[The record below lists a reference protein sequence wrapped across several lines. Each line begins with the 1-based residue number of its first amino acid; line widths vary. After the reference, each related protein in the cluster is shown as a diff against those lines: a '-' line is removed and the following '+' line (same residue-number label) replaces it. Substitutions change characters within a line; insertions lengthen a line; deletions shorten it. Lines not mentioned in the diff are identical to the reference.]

1 MNAKE
6 LARCRARLER
16 FLGDLLAPLGRKDRR
31 HRAEVYVRGL
41 LLDGERKSIEPL
53 AQRLPDGDVQ
63 ALQQLLGQSP
73 WDATPVRAHLAQRM
87 AQELSPGAAWV
98 VDEVGFPK
106 QGKHSVGVARQ
117 YCGTL
122 GKVGNCQVAVSLNF
136 TTDDGSFPMDWRLY
150 LPERWTADPARCAAA
165 GVPPDT
171 RFQTKWELALACCD
185 QARAWEIPA
194 GVVLADSGYGDVPA
208 FREGLEARGLRYVVA
223 VDRTLLVWTTPQ
235 ARQPVPY
242 RGRGPRPQPQY
253 VGPPPEPVTAV
264 ARRLPRTAWRTIRW
278 REGTKGPMES
288 RFAACRVQPAPGYRD
303 GAPEQP
309 VGWLLIKWPLGADA
323 PLKDWLA
330 NLPATTTLRRLV
342 RWAKSR
348 WRIEQDY
355 RQLKREL
362 GLDHF
367 EGRGWRGWHHHVTLV
382 SVAYGFLMLEA
393 LRGKKNFWLDPAE
406 DAPGD
411 PAPPGDVDRDVP
423 HVRPAR

>member
-16 FLGDLLAPLGRKDRR
+16 FLADLLAPLGRKDRR
-31 HRAEVYVRGL
+31 HWGEVYVRGL

-87 AQELSPGAAWV
+87 AHELSPGAAWV

-136 TTDDGSFPMDWRLY
+136 TTDDGSFPVDWRLY

-165 GVPPDT
+165 GVPPGT
-171 RFQTKWELALACCD
+171 RFQTKWELALACGA
-185 QARAWEIPA
+185 QARTWGLPD

-208 FREGLEARGLRYVVA
+208 FREGLEARGLRYVVE
-223 VDRTLLVWTTPQ
+223 VDRTCLVWTTPQ
-235 ARQPVPY
+235 TRQPVPY
-242 RGRGPRPQPQY
+242 RGRGPRPKPQY
-253 VGPPPEPVTAV
+253 VGPPPEAVPAV

-278 REGTKGPMES
+278 REGTQGPMES
-288 RFAACRVQPAPGYRD
+288 RFAACRVQPAPGYRE

-309 VGWLLIKWPLGADA
+309 VGWLLIEWPLGAEA
-323 PLKDWLA
+323 PIKYWLA
-330 NLPATTTLRRLV
+330 NLPAATTLRRLV

-367 EGRGWRGWHHHVTLV
+367 EGRAWRGWHHHVTLV
-382 SVAYGFLMLEA
+382 SVAYAFLMLEA
-393 LRGKKNFWLDPAE
+393 LRGKKNFWVDPAE

-411 PAPPGDVDRDVP
+411 TTAAGNVDRDVP
-423 HVRPAR
+423 HVRPAG